1 MAGWGPAWVL
11 RAKAVIP
18 STQGSRLAPAL
29 LCSAL
34 QISVLLGSVSLSGIW
49 KPVWVLRL
57 KVHDLRPGPALPR
70 ILVSSAVNGAS
81 ILFERVG
88 LWE

>member
-1 MAGWGPAWVL
+1 MVLTRFICSQHPAVSGGPVAGWGPAWVL

-18 STQGSRLAPAL
+18 SAQGSRLAPAR

-49 KPVWVLRL
+49 KPVLCESPPAGL
-57 KVHDLRPGPALPR
+57 QNYLGPTP
-70 ILVSSAVNGAS
+70 
-81 ILFERVG
+81 
-88 LWE
+88 